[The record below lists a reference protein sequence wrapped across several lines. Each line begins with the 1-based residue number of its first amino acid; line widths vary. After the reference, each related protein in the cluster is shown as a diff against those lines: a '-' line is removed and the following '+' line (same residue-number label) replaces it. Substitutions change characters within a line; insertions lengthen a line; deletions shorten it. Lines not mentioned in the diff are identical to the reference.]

1 MILSMTLSGC
11 GATLPFLGGEP
22 EPVPA
27 LPVVEPEVPEET
39 PPASSMA
46 VPNIGLLPL
55 PTVEQVQEAAPGG
68 RRDPFEPLPIPSENK
83 ADQAKNA
90 AGDGAV
96 DGADSADSGLDPAAD
111 LLLTGVMQV
120 GGQERALVVLDTTSG
135 VLCVSADGRCS
146 PDSKAV
152 LPQGWSVLA
161 IDVQRGCIRLAQD
174 GEPQPPVCM
183 A

>member
-11 GATLPFLGGEP
+11 GGSLPFVGGEP
-22 EPVPA
+22 DPDLT
-27 LPVVEPEVPEET
+27 LPVVEPELPQNA
-39 PPASSMA
+39 PPTSSMA
-46 VPNIGLLPL
+46 VPNIGLSPL

-68 RRDPFEPLPIPSENK
+68 RRDPFEPLPIPAAEQL
-83 ADQAKNA
+83 DQGQDALGNGEEPA
-90 AGDGAV
+90 EL
-96 DGADSADSGLDPAAD
+96 GLDPAAD

-120 GGQERALVVLDTTSG
+120 GGQDRALVVLPTTSG

-152 LPQGWSVLA
+152 LPLGWSVLA
-161 IDVQRGCIRLAQD
+161 IDVQRGCISLAQD
-174 GEPQPPVCM
+174 GKPQPPVCM

>member
-1 MILSMTLSGC
+1 MILSMTLAGC
-11 GATLPFLGGEP
+11 GGTLPFFGGDP
-22 EPVPA
+22 DPVPA
-27 LPVVEPEVPEET
+27 LPVVDPEVPEDT

-68 RRDPFEPLPIPSENK
+68 RRDPFEPLPIPAQDK
-83 ADQAKNA
+83 ADPAQDA
-90 AGDGAV
+90 AGDGA
-96 DGADSADSGLDPAAD
+96 DSGDSGLDPAAD

-161 IDVQRGCIRLAQD
+161 IDVQRGCISLAQD
-174 GEPQPPVCM
+174 GKPQPPVCM